1 MDLTLWLPR
10 FTAAMEEAFGE
21 RLLFLGLQGS
31 RARGEAQADS
41 DIDTVVILDR
51 LTAEDLAVFRAAVE
65 TLPYRE
71 KLCGFV
77 SSAAVLRSWD
87 RGEFFGFIRNTVPLK
102 GDLLALT
109 PPTGREEAR
118 KAVHAGTCALY
129 HACCHN
135 LLYDRSGAMLAALYK
150 SARFVL
156 RAKVFADGGEG
167 CPDLT
172 TLRAALSGEDREILE
187 RYLAL
192 RAGETAEDL
201 DAWGGPLLAWA
212 ERLIVSYEKGEKTE

>member
-10 FTAAMEEAFGE
+10 FTAAMEAVFGE

-51 LTAEDLAVFRAAVE
+51 LTAEDLAAFRAAAE
-65 TLPYRE
+65 ALPYRE

-77 SSAAVLRSWD
+77 SSAAALRCWD
-87 RGEFFGFIRNTVPLK
+87 RGELFGFIRDTVPLK
-102 GDLLALT
+102 GDLLVLP

-118 KAVHAGTCALY
+118 AAVHAGACALY
-129 HACCHN
+129 HGCCHN
-135 LLYDRSGAMLAALYK
+135 LLYDRDEGILAALYK

-156 RAKVFADGGEG
+156 RAKAFADSGRD
-167 CPDLT
+167 CPDLP
-172 TLRAALSGEDREILE
+172 TLRSALAGEDREILE

-192 RAGETAEDL
+192 RSGEAAADL

-212 ERLIVSYEKGEKTE
+212 EGLIVSYEKGEKTE

>member
-10 FTAAMEEAFGE
+10 FTAAMEAVFGE

-51 LTAEDLAVFRAAVE
+51 LTAEDLAAFRAAAE
-65 TLPYRE
+65 ALPYRE

-87 RGEFFGFIRNTVPLK
+87 QGELFGFIRDTVPLK

-118 KAVHAGTCALY
+118 KAVHAGACALY
-129 HACCHN
+129 HGCCHN
-135 LLYDRSGAMLAALYK
+135 LLYDRDEGILAALYK

-156 RAKVFADGGEG
+156 RAKAFADSGRD
-167 CPDLT
+167 CPDLP
-172 TLRAALSGEDREILE
+172 TLRSALAGEDREILE

-192 RAGETAEDL
+192 RSGEAAEDL

-212 ERLIVSYEKGEKTE
+212 EGLIVSYEKGEETK

>member
-10 FTAAMEEAFGE
+10 FTAAMEETFGE

-31 RARGEAQADS
+31 RARGEAQEDS

-51 LTAEDLAVFRAAVE
+51 LTAEDLAVFRAAAE

-87 RGEFFGFIRNTVPLK
+87 KGELCGFVRDTGPLK
-102 GDLLALT
+102 GALRALT
-109 PPTGREEAR
+109 PLTGREEAQ
-118 KAVHAGTCALY
+118 KAVHAGACALY

-150 SARFVL
+150 SARFIL
-156 RAKVFADGGEG
+156 RAKVFADGGED

-172 TLRAALSGEDREILE
+172 TLRNALSGEDWEILE

-192 RAGETAEDL
+192 RAGAAENL

-212 ERLIVSYEKGEKTE
+212 EGLIVSYEKGEKTE

>member
-10 FTAAMEEAFGE
+10 FTAAMEETFGE

-31 RARGEAQADS
+31 RARGEAQEDS

-51 LTAEDLAVFRAAVE
+51 LTAEDLAAFRAAAE
-65 TLPYRE
+65 TLPYGE

-77 SSAAVLRSWD
+77 SSAGVLRSWD
-87 RGEFFGFIRNTVPLK
+87 RGELFGFIRDTVPLK

-109 PPTGREEAR
+109 PPTGRKEAR
-118 KAVHAGTCALY
+118 KAVHAGACALY

-135 LLYDRSGAMLAALYK
+135 LLYDRSGAILGALYK

-156 RAKVFADGGEG
+156 RAKAFADGGED

-172 TLRAALSGEDREILE
+172 TLRAALSGKDLEILE

-212 ERLIVSYEKGEKTE
+212 GRLVETYAPDQR